1 LKTGGQKTV
10 NKAKATFK
18 ILVTIQRESD
28 KTMVTKSHYYCFI

>member
-18 ILVTIQRESD
+18 ILVTIQRE
-28 KTMVTKSHYYCFI
+28 I